1 MGFMLASISMAF
13 IWSPD
18 WGDGVGGLVAIAVII
33 VVALLWYVREGRNA
47 ALENLLLQSEFGPP
61 EAFLGTLAVAEH
73 QPGLSIRLCKS
84 TREARLLQFLY
95 RWLVGVGRQ
104 AIFDEVTF
112 DGSRRLVELKRK
124 NKHTTA
130 AFSEFLAIRMR
141 EIAGKRGSTLWH
153 VELVPLRGRAIPFV
167 TSKMRADRKTSFEQT
182 APVAKAASAIMAVP
196 VQVFVAGN
204 VWTLGWPPK
213 NPVASS

>member
-1 MGFMLASISMAF
+1 MGFMVASESTGFVWSSDMADA
-13 IWSPD
+13 I
-18 WGDGVGGLVAIAVII
+18 GGLVAIAVII
-33 VVALLWYVREGRNA
+33 VVAILWYVREGRDG
-47 ALENLLLQSEFGPP
+47 ALETLLVHSEFGPP
-61 EAFLGTLAVAEH
+61 EAFLGTLAVEEH
-73 QPGLSIRLCKS
+73 QPGFSLRLRKS

-104 AIFDEVTF
+104 ATFDEVTF

-130 AFSEFLAIRMR
+130 AFSEFSAIRMR

-153 VELVPLRGRAIPFV
+153 VELIPLRGRAIPFM
-167 TSKMRADRKTSFEQT
+167 TSRMRSDRKTSFEQT
-182 APVAKAASAIMAVP
+182 APVAKAISAIMTVP

-213 NPVASS
+213 NPTASS